1 MKRSFFLFLILSHFW
16 ISNAQEVTQN
26 VYAKEP
32 KWDLGLMGGWMFA
45 GNDGYGKVKNNFV
58 FSPSIAYLY
67 RENLHV
73 ELSAN
78 FLSSQLT
85 YKSTSTAPERTIPFS
100 QMYITGGLI
109 KIFNVN
115 SPVLQPYSLAT
126 IGGLYRSSSSST
138 NPNQWQFAVGLAFGL
153 KYMMST
159 KVGLRAQARLQSS
172 VNGIGLGV
180 GVGTGGVSTGVGTY
194 GTYLQFDLS
203 GGLFIRL

>member
-1 MKRSFFLFLILSHFW
+1 
-16 ISNAQEVTQN
+16 
-26 VYAKEP
+26 
-32 KWDLGLMGGWMFA
+32 
-45 GNDGYGKVKNNFV
+45 
-58 FSPSIAYLY
+58 
-67 RENLHV
+67 
-73 ELSAN
+73 
-78 FLSSQLT
+78 
-85 YKSTSTAPERTIPFS
+85 
-100 QMYITGGLI
+100 MYITGGLI